1 MIFDPKLLQKITQ
14 VIDLNIRPSL
24 NMDGGD
30 ISIVSLEGSVLSVR
44 LQGACSFCPRASE
57 TLKYGV
63 EKTLRDLVSDEII
76 VKAV

>member
-1 MIFDPKLLQKITQ
+1 MVFDPALLQKITE

-30 ISIVSLEGSVLSVR
+30 ISIVSLDGNTLFVT
-44 LQGACSFCPRASE
+44 LQGACSHCPRAAE

-63 EKTLRDLVSDEII
+63 EKTLRQLVSNDII